1 MPKKSS
7 MKTAVTVG
15 LDIAKNVFQA
25 HGVDAEG
32 AVVFRKR
39 LPRLKVSEFFAGL
52 QPCLIGIEACATAH
66 YWARTLREFG
76 HTVKLMPPAYVKPYV
91 KSQKN
96 DAADAEAICEAVTR
110 PTMRFAEV
118 KSVEQQSVL
127 SMHRLR
133 AMLIRHRTRLANTI
147 RAHMAEFG
155 VVAPIGRMGLERL
168 IHIICDDND
177 DRITPIV
184 RKALSH
190 LVNQHDQQVMQIL
203 DLDRQIVAWHRGN
216 EVSRRLATI
225 PGIGPLAASALAAT
239 IGDAKVF
246 HSGRALSAWI
256 GLVPRHNSSG
266 GKERLGRISRRG
278 DNYIR
283 SLLVVGAMAVIKHA
297 QRHGSKRPWLVQ
309 LLERRTAKIA
319 AIALAN
325 KIARMVWALMT
336 RAETYGE
343 PRLQAA

>member
-1 MPKKSS
+1 
-7 MKTAVTVG
+7 MKTVVTVG

-39 LPRLKVSEFFAGL
+39 LARLKVVEFFAAL
-52 QPCLIGIEACATAH
+52 QPCLVGIEACATAH
-66 YWARTLREFG
+66 HWARTLSGLG

-127 SMHRLR
+127 AMHRLR
-133 AMLIRHRTRLANTI
+133 VLLIRHRTRLANTI

-168 IHIICDDND
+168 IHIVCDESDA
-177 DRITPIV
+177 RLTPMV
-184 RKALSH
+184 RRALGH

-203 DLDRQIVAWHRGN
+203 DLDRQINAWHRDN

-246 HSGRALSAWI
+246 KSGRALSAWL
-256 GLVPRHNSSG
+256 GLVPRQNSSG
-266 GKERLGRISRRG
+266 GKQRLGAISKRG
-278 DNYIR
+278 DGYLRN
-283 SLLVVGAMAVIKHA
+283 LLVVGSLAVIKYA
-297 QRHGSKRPWLVQ
+297 QRHGTKRPWLVK

-319 AIALAN
+319 AVALAN
-325 KIARMVWALMT
+325 KTARMVWALMT
-336 RAETYGE
+336 NGE
-343 PRLQAA
+343 KYREPVLQAA

>member
-1 MPKKSS
+1 MKSV
-7 MKTAVTVG
+7 TTVG
-15 LDIAKNVFQA
+15 LDIAKNVFQVHA
-25 HGVDAEG
+25 VDSEG
-32 AVVFRKR
+32 NVVLRKK
-39 LPRLKVSEFFAGL
+39 LTRLKVVEFFAALPG
-52 QPCLIGIEACATAH
+52 CMVGIEACASAH
-66 YWARTLREFG
+66 HWARCLRELG

-127 SMHRLR
+127 ALHRLR

-155 VVAPIGRMGLERL
+155 LVAPVGRMGLERL
-168 IHIICDDND
+168 IHIICDEKDE
-177 DRITPIV
+177 RLSPIV
-184 RKALSH
+184 RRALGH

-203 DLDRQIVAWHRGN
+203 DLDRQIRVEHRSS
-216 EVSRRLATI
+216 EVSKRLATI

-239 IGDAKVF
+239 IGDAGVF
-246 HSGRALSAWI
+246 RSGRALAAWL
-256 GLVPRHNSSG
+256 GLVPRQNSSG
-266 GKERLGRISRRG
+266 GKERLGGISKRG
-278 DNYIR
+278 DGYIR
-283 SLLVVGAMAVIKHA
+283 SLLVAGSLAVIRYA
-297 QRHGSKRPWLVQ
+297 QRNGTKRPWLVK

-319 AIALAN
+319 AVAMAN

-336 RAETYGE
+336 RGE
-343 PRLQAA
+343 EYREPSALAA